1 MLGRKVSNRG
11 GHKQQKVRQRTEK
24 IKRRNET
31 IDYRSTDGGW
41 REKREDRKN
50 RKAISNSTVC
60 K

>member
-41 REKREDRKN
+41 RLERKKGKKE
-50 RKAISNSTVC
+50 RTERP
-60 K
+60 

>member
-41 REKREDRKN
+41 REKREKERTE
-50 RKAISNSTVC
+50 RPSVTVTVC

>member
-41 REKREDRKN
+41 RFERKRKERKN
-50 RKAISNSTVC
+50 
-60 K
+60 